1 MPGPDYA
8 ARRGRLVRSL
18 KSADVDALL
27 VSGETNV
34 RYLTG
39 FTGDSSWLYISRLNA
54 VLISDSRYTTQISS
68 ECPAL
73 DVEIRSIGQTMSQ
86 ATAQVV
92 TADRPVVVCR
102 TRCPAREIVQHQS
115 PVAQKHVSDARSPF

>member
-27 VSGETNV
+27 VSSETNV

-73 DVEIRSIGQTMSQ
+73 DVEIRLSLIH
-86 ATAQVV
+86 
-92 TADRPVVVCR
+92 
-102 TRCPAREIVQHQS
+102 I
-115 PVAQKHVSDARSPF
+115 